1 MTYSSQAISMH
12 QGKKKL
18 YFLLETESSTPHEWE
33 GCFHVTN
40 LITASENKQ
49 QNDCFCC
56 LSKLSANNNLRWF
69 RRTQMKERITKR
81 RGKIVQ
87 TLSTLFFFGKS
98 KLSQPVLINIIEN
111 DSPCPQH
118 RPVCFL
124 QGWNVVTWT
133 LSIPAWSQ
141 GSVPLEVYTRTQ
153 KKYFAWPFK

>member
-87 TLSTLFFFGKS
+87 TEHTILFWKVKTFTACTDKHNREWQSLPTAQASVLSPGLKCGHLDIVHPS
-98 KLSQPVLINIIEN
+98 LVPRV
-111 DSPCPQH
+111 
-118 RPVCFL
+118 RPF
-124 QGWNVVTWT
+124 
-133 LSIPAWSQ
+133 
-141 GSVPLEVYTRTQ
+141 GSVHKNS
-153 KKYFAWPFK
+153 KKVFCMAV